1 MIYKSPYKTDDPKI
15 TFNKLNKE
23 KGVIIFGTGNCGAIT
38 RMALENANIKILALS
53 DNNLHRWGK
62 KIDGI
67 DIIPPEK
74 IVSNFKNTPVVIAVD
89 LNFPYIR
96 KQLTEIGVKKIFDC
110 DFVFS
115 ELEIDLKKCKNVTWS
130 ETRFKQKIDLY
141 MYSVLAHKNKST
153 ILNVDSIDL
162 MLTEKCSLKCKDC
175 SNLMQLYAK
184 PIDQDFEMVISS
196 IDIFLNTV
204 DHCREIRLLGGEPLM
219 YKKVY
224 QVVEHL
230 LKYKNFDQLKIN
242 TNGTIVPKESKIDV
256 FQDKRVFFDISDYGK
271 VSRNVDKLVKIL
283 KEKKIAHNA
292 ARVTEWQDVGKI
304 IKSDRTDKL
313 NKEIFGNCCIN
324 RGLTLLHGKLYLC
337 PFSANATNLRA
348 IKYADDEIIN
358 IKLYDKKVL
367 KDKIQKLYFETD
379 FLEACKSC
387 NGRDHN
393 VKRVEAAL
401 QAPEPLK
408 YEIVS

>member
-74 IVSNFKNTPVVIAVD
+74 IVSNFKNIPVVIAVD

-271 VSRNVDKLVKIL
+271 VSRNVKDLVKIL
-283 KEKKIAHNA
+283 KQKKIAHNA

>member
-1 MIYKSPYKTDDPKI
+1 M
-15 TFNKLNKE
+15 
-23 KGVIIFGTGNCGAIT
+23 
-38 RMALENANIKILALS
+38 
-53 DNNLHRWGK
+53 
-62 KIDGI
+62 
-67 DIIPPEK
+67 
-74 IVSNFKNTPVVIAVD
+74 
-89 LNFPYIR
+89 
-96 KQLTEIGVKKIFDC
+96 
-110 DFVFS
+110 
-115 ELEIDLKKCKNVTWS
+115 
-130 ETRFKQKIDLY
+130 
-141 MYSVLAHKNKST
+141 
-153 ILNVDSIDL
+153 
-162 MLTEKCSLKCKDC
+162 
-175 SNLMQLYAK
+175 
-184 PIDQDFEMVISS
+184 
-196 IDIFLNTV
+196 
-204 DHCREIRLLGGEPLM
+204 
-219 YKKVY
+219 
-224 QVVEHL
+224 
-230 LKYKNFDQLKIN
+230 
-242 TNGTIVPKESKIDV
+242 
-256 FQDKRVFFDISDYGK
+256 
-271 VSRNVDKLVKIL
+271 
-283 KEKKIAHNA
+283 
-292 ARVTEWQDVGKI
+292 GKI

>member
-1 MIYKSPYKTDDPKI
+1 M
-15 TFNKLNKE
+15 
-23 KGVIIFGTGNCGAIT
+23 
-38 RMALENANIKILALS
+38 
-53 DNNLHRWGK
+53 GK

-74 IVSNFKNTPVVIAVD
+74 IVSNVKNIPVVIAVD

-271 VSRNVDKLVKIL
+271 VSRNVKDLVKIL
-283 KEKKIAHNA
+283 KQKKIAHNA

-304 IKSDRTDKL
+304 IKSDNKDKL

-337 PFSANATNLRA
+337 PFSANATNLRQLNMQMM
-348 IKYADDEIIN
+348 K
-358 IKLYDKKVL
+358 
-367 KDKIQKLYFETD
+367 
-379 FLEACKSC
+379 
-387 NGRDHN
+387 
-393 VKRVEAAL
+393 
-401 QAPEPLK
+401 
-408 YEIVS
+408 